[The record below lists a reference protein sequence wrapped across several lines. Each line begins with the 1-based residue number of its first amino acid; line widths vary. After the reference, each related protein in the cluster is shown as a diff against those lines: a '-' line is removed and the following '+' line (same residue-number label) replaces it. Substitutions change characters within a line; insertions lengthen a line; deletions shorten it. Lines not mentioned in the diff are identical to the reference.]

1 MKRISQND
9 DSQIQTTTRRIL
21 ASYLVPVIIL
31 VIILGFLM
39 LRYNFY
45 SYWVQI
51 STTYP
56 LLAQFLEI
64 GIIWLVAIYAV
75 RISLTIYDKVI
86 HWVADIPTRLNMLFK
101 RLIRYF
107 IYIIAFVLTLGVF
120 GLITAVQ
127 GILVGAGF
135 AGIVLGLAAQQ
146 TVANIFAGVSI
157 IFDKAFKIGDWIQL
171 KKNDIVGQVI
181 EINLRST
188 TIIAPDNTLISL
200 PNSMVASDA
209 IINYSTHR
217 LRRLFHKIGIAYESD
232 ISQAIKIIREVLE
245 KDPATATSGISG
257 QGYFAPIEIVVT
269 ELGDFAVN
277 MEARV
282 FVDTTKAG
290 GVFETESR
298 MLNNIKNALTDAGI
312 DMPYPTQSI
321 RLNKEV

>member
-1 MKRISQND
+1 VNTISQTD
-9 DSQIQTTTRRIL
+9 DSQIQTTTRKIL
-21 ASYLVPVIIL
+21 ARYLIPVIIL
-31 VIILGFLM
+31 LIILGFLM

-56 LLAQFLEI
+56 LLAQLLEI
-64 GIIWLVAIYAV
+64 AIIWLVAVYAV

-86 HWVADIPTRLNMLFK
+86 HWVADIPKRLNMLFK

-157 IFDKAFKIGDWIQL
+157 IFDKAFKIGDWIHL
-171 KKNDIVGQVI
+171 KKGDIVGQVKA
-181 EINLRST
+181 INLRST
-188 TIIAPDNTLISL
+188 TLIAPENTLISL
-200 PNSMVASDA
+200 PNSMVAGDA

-232 ISQAIKIIREVLE
+232 ISQAIKIIRAVL
-245 KDPATATSGISG
+245 KNDPASAKAGISG
-257 QGYFAPIEIVVT
+257 QGYFAPIEILIT
-269 ELGDFAVN
+269 KLGDFAVN

-298 MLNNIKNALTDAGI
+298 MLNNIKIALTEAGI
-312 DMPYPTQSI
+312 DIPYPTQSI
-321 RLNKEV
+321 RLKKE

>member
-1 MKRISQND
+1 MKKISQNN
-9 DSQIQTTTRRIL
+9 DSQIQTTTGRIL
-21 ASYLVPVIIL
+21 ARYLVPVIIL
-31 VIILGFLM
+31 LIILGFLV

-45 SYWVQI
+45 TYWVQLL
-51 STTYP
+51 STYP
-56 LLAQFLEI
+56 LLAQLIEI
-64 GIIWLVAIYAV
+64 VVIWLIAVYAV

-86 HWVADIPTRLNMLFK
+86 HWVADVPTRLNRLFK
-101 RLIRYF
+101 KLIGYG
-107 IYIIAFVLTLGVF
+107 IYIVAFILTLGVL

-127 GILVGAGF
+127 GVLVGAGF
-135 AGIVLGLAAQQ
+135 AGIVLGFAAQQ
-146 TVANIFAGVSI
+146 TFANIFAGISI

-181 EINLRST
+181 AINLRST

-200 PNSMVASDA
+200 PNSMVAGDA

-217 LRRLFHKIGIAYESD
+217 LRRFFHKIGIAYESD

-245 KDPATATSGISG
+245 KDPATATAGISG
-257 QGYFAPIEIVVT
+257 QGYFAPIEIVIT
-269 ELGDFAVN
+269 KLGDFAVN

-298 MLNNIKNALTDAGI
+298 MLNSIKNALTEAGI

-321 RLNKEV
+321 RLKKE

>member
-1 MKRISQND
+1 
-9 DSQIQTTTRRIL
+9 
-21 ASYLVPVIIL
+21 
-31 VIILGFLM
+31 
-39 LRYNFY
+39 
-45 SYWVQI
+45 
-51 STTYP
+51 
-56 LLAQFLEI
+56 
-64 GIIWLVAIYAV
+64 
-75 RISLTIYDKVI
+75 
-86 HWVADIPTRLNMLFK
+86 
-101 RLIRYF
+101 
-107 IYIIAFVLTLGVF
+107 
-120 GLITAVQ
+120 
-127 GILVGAGF
+127 
-135 AGIVLGLAAQQ
+135 LAAQQ

-245 KDPATATSGISG
+245 KDTATATSGISG

-269 ELGDFAVN
+269 KLGDFAVN

-298 MLNNIKNALTDAGI
+298 MLNNIKNALTEAGI